1 MRADS
6 KEKKGDGSGAPTP
19 ISMFERA
26 DAVVREMARLLSSLS
41 VSLSLSLSLSSQRAQ
56 RASGTRARD
65 SLSISLPL
73 AKAEKESEREGRGSR
88 ALSHKRM
95 KEGVE

>member
-41 VSLSLSLSLSSQRAQ
+41 VSLSLSLSLSVRNA
-56 RASGTRARD
+56 RNELAARAREILCRF
-65 SLSISLPL
+65 LSPSR
-73 AKAEKESEREGRGSR
+73 KQRKKEKGKGEAQGLSRTRG
-88 ALSHKRM
+88 
-95 KEGVE
+95 

>member
-26 DAVVREMARLLSSLS
+26 DAVVREMARLLSSHS
-41 VSLSLSLSLSSQRAQ
+41 VSLSLSLSSQRAQ

>member
-41 VSLSLSLSLSSQRAQ
+41 VSLSLSLSSQRAQ